1 MAIVAEAE
9 KNQIVLIN
17 RLTALAGD
25 GVQLVFVLLRCDLRI
40 DFAAHTHDRFLRNSS
55 RHKKILAR
63 HSEVA
68 LRIIRRHATLVSKS
82 EADRLPWK
90 IMRIHCNPGI
100 HRSRRLPAGERDSK
114 FVALHN
120 GFASLLENDGSG

>member
-1 MAIVAEAE
+1 MAIVAETE

-17 RLTALAGD
+17 WLTALGGD

-55 RHKKILAR
+55 RHKKIFAR

-68 LRIIRRHATLVSKS
+68 LRIIQRHATLVSEG

-90 IMRIHCNPGI
+90 IMRIHCNPGVN
-100 HRSRRLPAGERDSK
+100 RSRSLPARERDSK
-114 FVALHN
+114 IVALRN
-120 GFASLLENDGSG
+120 SFARLLENDGS